1 MFKAV
6 YLGVFKTVYLGGF
19 KAVYLGV
26 FKTVYL
32 GGFAAAVC
40 WLEGGHQPGGG
51 ADGERSGGEGDPPDL
66 DQSSGTL
73 SIKLEVSIQ
82 TLINHQGHLQTH

>member
-1 MFKAV
+1 M
-6 YLGVFKTVYLGGF
+6 
-19 KAVYLGV
+19 

-32 GGFAAAVC
+32 GGFAGAVC

-51 ADGERSGGEGDPPDL
+51 ADGERRGGEGDPPDL

-73 SIKLEVSIQ
+73 SIKVEVSIQ
-82 TLINHQGHLQTH
+82 ALINHQGHYQ